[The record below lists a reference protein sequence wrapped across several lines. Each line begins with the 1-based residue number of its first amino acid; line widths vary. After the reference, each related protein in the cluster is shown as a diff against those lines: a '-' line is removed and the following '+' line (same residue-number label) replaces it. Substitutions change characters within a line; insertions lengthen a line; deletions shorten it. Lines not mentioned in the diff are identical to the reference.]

1 MANWLQVI
9 RGARGWHW
17 ARAGI
22 IAVVGLALLAG
33 VAAAVSTSQQTW
45 MVSNP
50 VPDDPLEGV
59 ADGNSLFSNISYTGR
74 WVAFESQAANLTN
87 DNDSYNDIFLY
98 ENYDDTENP
107 GTRKEA
113 FSEITL
119 GSNASSYY
127 PTIARTSGESPWDQ
141 PAGGGYTYQDV
152 FDGRFVSFESTSSQ
166 FSYFHSYES
175 DPLAGKMDVF
185 LYDRG
190 VSTEDYEGLTI
201 PGIYTSPGI
210 WAMTPANLTANG
222 QAPNGPSGNVLPL
235 TSVHNNAN
243 GAHIAGNPL
252 KPGSSVY
259 LGTDAEQRVVF
270 ESLATNL
277 VSATLGLTPSS
288 DGQSNRHIYVR
299 TGFYQAGTTPSGLD
313 PRQIRLLSKNAAG
326 VLANGPCTTPAATS
340 TGRFVAMV
348 CKANNLVE
356 GVTIPNGSDSK
367 PLAQVYLLDRDF
379 ITNGTYDEELD
390 YKWYLASQYVDPST
404 SATGAAGA
412 DESWYPSI
420 AEDGQFVYVAF
431 HSFAENLVDSYD
443 GQASTSNASDVFVLV
458 LDKSNPAVRELYLG
472 SRASGL
478 AGAAG
483 NYHSYMPSLSADG
496 RVVAYTSLA
505 NNLVT
510 ADHNEHC
517 GFTID
522 GELYTNCP
530 DVFIRR
536 FYVSGGG
543 EPQTWRASLSPN
555 GVEAYYNS
563 AFASLSG
570 NSRFVGFSSYT
581 DLRVDQQLR
590 PSQLEQ
596 VHIYIRDM
604 SETSGNP
611 NIQPSSGYFYAF
623 PGGSYDITF
632 NLTFFEGDLNLAS
645 ALYLESPQGGGA
657 DAAFSIISDTCN
669 PAETWSSGDSCAVT
683 VRYTSPDTE
692 YREALLSIPFGGYTR
707 RVALFGSTIMR
718 IFPLVSP

>member
-1 MANWLQVI
+1 MKSIINWMRLTRSWV
-9 RGARGWHW
+9 
-17 ARAGI
+17 RAGVM
-22 IAVVGLALLAG
+22 AAAGLALLVG

-45 MVSNP
+45 LVSNP
-50 VPDDPLEGV
+50 VPDDPDERV

-74 WVAFESQAANLTN
+74 WVAFESQATNLTN
-87 DNDSYNDIFLY
+87 DSDSHNDIFLY
-98 ENYDDTENP
+98 ENYDDPNNP
-107 GTRKEA
+107 GIRKELI
-113 FSEITL
+113 SEITL
-119 GSNASSYY
+119 GANASSYY

-190 VSTEDYEGLTI
+190 VSTEEYEGLTI
-201 PGIYTSPGI
+201 PGIYTSKGI

-235 TSVHNNAN
+235 TSVHHNAN

-288 DGQSNRHIYVR
+288 DGQSNRHIYLR
-299 TGFYQAGTTPSGLD
+299 TGFYPAGSTPSGLD

-356 GVTIPNGSDSK
+356 GVTIPNGSDGK

-379 ITNGTYDEELD
+379 ITNGAYDEELD
-390 YKWYLASQYVDPST
+390 YKWYLASQFIHPVTKSP
-404 SATGAAGA
+404 GAAGA

-443 GQASTSNASDVFVLV
+443 GQASTGDAADVFVMI

-472 SRASGL
+472 SRVSGL
-478 AGAAG
+478 NGAPG
-483 NYHSYMPSLSADG
+483 NFHSYMPSLSADG
-496 RVVAYTSLA
+496 RAVAYTSLA
-505 NNLVT
+505 TNLVV
-510 ADHNEHC
+510 ADNNDHC
-517 GFTID
+517 AFNID
-522 GELYTNCP
+522 GRLYTNCP

-536 FYVSGGG
+536 FKVSGGG

-563 AFASLSG
+563 AFATLSG
-570 NSRFVGFSSYT
+570 NSRYVGFSSYT

-590 PSQLEQ
+590 PSQLEN
-596 VHIYIRDM
+596 VHVYIRDM

-623 PGGSYDITF
+623 PGDSYDITF
-632 NLTFFEGDLNLAS
+632 TLNFFESGLTLGSDIIV
-645 ALYLESPQGGGA
+645 ESVSQG
-657 DAAFSIISDTCN
+657 FSVIEDTCKTTAQ
-669 PAETWSSGDSCAVT
+669 PFAAGSQCTVT
-683 VRYTSPDTE
+683 VRY
-692 YREALLSIPFGGYTR
+692 EAPADNIEQRHTLLAIPFTSGYTR